1 MPGLETADAREKE
14 TALKKPT
21 FLHEAFPLEAFANF
35 WGGSEKPAELYKNLT
50 RRERQKLKFVDAK
63 ATRS

>member
-1 MPGLETADAREKE
+1 MPGLETADPREKE

-35 WGGSEKPAELYKNLT
+35 WGGG
-50 RRERQKLKFVDAK
+50 R
-63 ATRS
+63 